1 MKRIL
6 APLLFGLIGAGILV
20 WLGTWQIQRLA
31 WKQGILSEIESTISG
46 DPIPLPAQPAPE
58 NDRYKP
64 VNLTGTI
71 GPGELHVLM
80 SIKQVG
86 AGFRII
92 APLTL
97 DDGRKV
103 LLDRGFVPV
112 EDKTK
117 TRRIGQV
124 TVSGNLH
131 WSDDRNSSTP
141 DNDVNKNM
149 WFARDL
155 DQMAAQLGTEPVLIV
170 ARRETPADPGLRP
183 VPVDTAGIPNDH
195 LQYAITWYSLAVV
208 WLIMTAYFIRRTLK
222 PKEA

>member
-31 WKQGILSEIESTISG
+31 WKQDILSEIESTISG
-46 DPIPLPAQPAPE
+46 DPIPLPAQPDPE
-58 NDRYKP
+58 TDRYKP
-64 VNLTGTI
+64 VELTGKI
-71 GPGELHVLM
+71 GAQELHVLI

-97 DDGRKV
+97 EGGRKV

-112 EDKTK
+112 QDKNR
-117 TRRIGQV
+117 TRRTGPV
-124 TVSGNLH
+124 AVSGNIH
-131 WSDDRNSSTP
+131 WPDDRNSSTP
-141 DNDVNKNM
+141 DNDVAKNM

-155 DQMAAQLGTEPVLIV
+155 DQMAARLGTDPVLIV
-170 ARRETPADPGLRP
+170 ARHETPADPGLRP

-195 LQYAITWYSLAVV
+195 LKYAITWYSLAVI

-222 PKEA
+222 SKEA